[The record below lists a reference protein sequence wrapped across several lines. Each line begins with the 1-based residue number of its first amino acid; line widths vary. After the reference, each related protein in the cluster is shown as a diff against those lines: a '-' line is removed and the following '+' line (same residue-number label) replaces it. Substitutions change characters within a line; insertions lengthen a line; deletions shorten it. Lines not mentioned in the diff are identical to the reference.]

1 MALDQATMNA
11 TPNRND
17 PCPCGSGK
25 KYKRCCLG
33 KLTAQSAAGKDVT
46 HLVRSAFE
54 HHQAGR
60 LQQAE
65 ALYRQALQLAPN
77 HPDALYLLAQ
87 LSHQAGNDA
96 AAFELIQRAIRVKP
110 GDPFMHDNL
119 GSLYRA
125 QHRLGEAEASF
136 RRALELKPDFA
147 GAHYNLGVT
156 LQDLGR
162 PLEAERSYRR
172 ALALKPD
179 HADAHY
185 NLGIVLRDQGRLSEA
200 AASYAQALK
209 VDPDFADAHYNLGL
223 VLQDAGRMSEA
234 GACYAQALK
243 LNSQLAKAHNN
254 LGIVLQDLG
263 RASEAEA
270 SYRRALEIDPGYAE
284 AHSNLG
290 SVLRDLGQLVAAEAS
305 FRRALELKPDIAEAH
320 QSLSS
325 ALAYLSDY
333 RQVAAESDLALRL
346 KPGDARIWEQ
356 RLYAYSYHPD
366 LSAAEIYAEFVRW
379 GDRFPDPVVDFSG
392 HDRTPGRRLRVGYVS
407 PDFQRHTSRFYFWP
421 LFANHDHSVVE
432 LYAYSNV
439 KAEDEYTARFKGL
452 FDHWRNIREVA
463 DGDVA
468 RMVREDEIDIL
479 VDCCNHMRDD
489 RLGVFTLKPA
499 PIQATWLGA
508 AWTTGLKAV
517 DYAMIDPYMAP
528 EGTLARETI
537 VRLPHFFVAYR
548 PPEQTAEIASP
559 PCVKNGYVTFGYSG
573 RTERLN
579 HRSFRVW
586 GEILR
591 QIPDARLILDYQ
603 SFADPPTQAY
613 YRQFMAQLGVD
624 VDRVLMRKSD
634 NIFEGLNDIDILL
647 DCFPHSGGTM
657 LFDALWMGVPALT
670 LAGRP
675 PLGRIGTSL
684 MMNLDLPDWVAQSED
699 DYIAKARALG
709 GDFQAL
715 AGLRA
720 GMRERMR
727 NSPVMDGAGFAR
739 GVEAAYREMYAKW
752 ARA

>member
-1 MALDQATMNA
+1 MNA
-11 TPNRND
+11 IPHRND

-25 KYKRCCLG
+25 KFKRCCLE
-33 KLTAQSAAGKDVT
+33 KMATRSHAAEDASQHVQSA
-46 HLVRSAFE
+46 LQ
-54 HHQAGR
+54 HHRAGR
-60 LQQAE
+60 MQQAE
-65 ALYRQALQLAPN
+65 ALYLQALQLAPN

-87 LSHQAGNDA
+87 LNHQAGRDE
-96 AAFELIQRAIRVKP
+96 AAFELIKRAIRVRP
-110 GDPFMHDNL
+110 ADPFLHDNL

-125 QHRLGEAEASF
+125 QNRLREAEASF
-136 RRALELKPDFA
+136 LRALELKPDFA

-156 LQDLGR
+156 VQDLGR

-172 ALALKPD
+172 ALAIESD
-179 HADAHY
+179 YVYAHF
-185 NLGIVLRDQGRLSEA
+185 NLGIVLREQGRLSEA
-200 AASYAQALK
+200 EASYLRALK
-209 VDPDFADAHYNLGL
+209 IDPDFADAHYNLGL
-223 VLQDAGRMSEA
+223 VLHDQGRMNEA
-234 GACYAQALK
+234 GASYARALEIDPEF
-243 LNSQLAKAHNN
+243 AKAHNN
-254 LGIVLQDLG
+254 LGIVLQDRG
-263 RASEAEA
+263 RTGEAEA
-270 SYRRALEIDPGYAE
+270 SFRRALQIDPGYAE

-290 SVLRDLGQLVAAEAS
+290 GALRDLGQLVGAEAS

-333 RQVAAESDLALRL
+333 REVVAESDLALRL

-356 RLYAYSYHPD
+356 RLYAYSYHPE

-379 GDRFPDPVVDFSG
+379 GDRFPDPVIDFSR

-407 PDFQRHTSRFYFWP
+407 PDFQRHTSRFFFWP
-421 LFANHDHSVVE
+421 LFANHDHAVVE

-439 KAEDEYTARFKGL
+439 KAEDEYTAQFKGL
-452 FDHWRNIREVA
+452 FDHWRNIRDVA
-463 DGDVA
+463 DGEAA
-468 RMVREDEIDIL
+468 RMVREDGIDIL

-489 RLGVFTLKPA
+489 RLGVFALKPA
-499 PIQATWLGA
+499 PVQATWLGA

-517 DYAMIDPYMAP
+517 DYALLDPYMAP

-548 PPEQTAEIASP
+548 PPEQTAEIAPP

-579 HRSFRVW
+579 HRCLRVW

-613 YRQFMAQLGVD
+613 YRQYLAQLGVD
-624 VDRVLMRKSD
+624 TERVLMRRSE
-634 NIFEGLNDIDILL
+634 NIFAGLNDFDILL

-684 MMNLDLPDWVAQSED
+684 MMNLDMPEWVARTED
-699 DYIAKARALG
+699 DYVAKAC
-709 GDFQAL
+709 AL
-715 AGLRA
+715 AGNAQVLAPLRA

-739 GVEAAYREMYAKW
+739 AVEAAYREMFGNW
-752 ARA
+752 ARG